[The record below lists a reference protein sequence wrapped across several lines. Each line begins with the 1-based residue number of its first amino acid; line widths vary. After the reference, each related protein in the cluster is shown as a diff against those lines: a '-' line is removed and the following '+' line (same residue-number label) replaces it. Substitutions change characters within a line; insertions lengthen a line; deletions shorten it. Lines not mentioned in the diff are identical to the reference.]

1 MFAFGATASMAQ
13 AEQLSS
19 EHLCKPGAHQT
30 GVRSQAVMIAIL
42 ISE

>member
-19 EHLCKPGAHQT
+19 EHLCKPGDQVPTKQGSGHRQ
-30 GVRSQAVMIAIL
+30 
-42 ISE
+42 